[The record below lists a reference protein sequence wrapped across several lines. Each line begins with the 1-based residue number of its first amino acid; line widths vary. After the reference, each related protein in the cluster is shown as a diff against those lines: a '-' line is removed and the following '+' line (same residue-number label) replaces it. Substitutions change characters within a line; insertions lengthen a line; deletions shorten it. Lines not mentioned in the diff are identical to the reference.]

1 MAITLT
7 DAFIRSCDI
16 PRYGR
21 RLIFDNHPDAPQGFG
36 LRVTASG
43 HKSFVLRYILNG
55 KDRLLTIGEYGKNA
69 WRLPAARIE
78 AGKYRQEVD
87 RKNDI
92 LGSRRRERDAETV
105 AEAVEAYCTQH
116 ADKLRSGKAVRA
128 SLERYLLP
136 KLGET
141 KLGKVRRREV
151 IALVEAVAAEHGRAA
166 ALLLTYIKQ
175 VFAFAEDREW
185 LEANP
190 TATIRPRKVSRNMQ
204 ARNRERVLTDAE
216 IHSFWEDVE
225 GCGMHR
231 LSALALKL
239 ILVTGQRPGE
249 VAGMAWN
256 EISRTDW
263 TIPASRRGKTGTAH
277 TVPLTGTALTLLEQA
292 KAEAARLGM
301 RRKQKPAGF
310 VFEAR
315 PGAPVTTAG
324 LGRAVRRYASAL
336 GNVDADTWGAWSPHD
351 LRRTCRTR
359 LAAAGIGDTIAEAV
373 IGHTRKGIAAVYD
386 RHKYEIEKRVA
397 LETWEN
403 QLLRIVNPD
412 EDDGAKIILTPPEA

>member
-7 DAFIRSCDI
+7 DAFIKSCEI
-16 PRYGR
+16 PSRGK

-36 LRVTASG
+36 LRVSAG
-43 HKSFVLRYILNG
+43 GQKSFVLRYKLNG

-78 AGKYRQEVD
+78 AGRYRQEVD
-87 RKNDI
+87 RKKDI
-92 LGSRRRERDAETV
+92 LAERRRERDAETV

-116 ADKLRSGKAVRA
+116 ADKLRSGKAVRS
-128 SLERYLLP
+128 SLERYLVP
-136 KLGET
+136 KLGDT
-141 KLGKVRRREV
+141 KLAKVRRRD
-151 IALVEAVAAEHGRAA
+151 IITLVEAIAAEHGRAA

-185 LEANP
+185 IEANP

-216 IHSFWEDVE
+216 IKAFWDRVE

-231 LSALALKL
+231 LSAIALKL

-249 VAGMAWN
+249 VAGMRWD
-256 EISRTDW
+256 EVSSTDW
-263 TIPASRRGKTGTAH
+263 IIPASRRGKTGTAH
-277 TVPLTGTALTLLEQA
+277 TVQLTGTALALLEEA
-292 KAEAARLGM
+292 KAEAVRLDK
-301 RRKQKPAGF
+301 RRKRKPAGF

-315 PGAPVTTAG
+315 PGTPVTTAG
-324 LGRAVRRYASAL
+324 LGRAVGRYAPAL
-336 GNVDADTWGAWSPHD
+336 GNLDADTWGTWSPHD

-359 LAAAGIGDTIAEAV
+359 LAAAGIGDTVAEAV

-386 RHKYEIEKRVA
+386 RHKYEIEKRHA
-397 LETWEN
+397 LETWEWR
-403 QLLRIVNPD
+403 LLGIVKGEVDNVLPMRRN
-412 EDDGAKIILTPPEA
+412 G